1 MKLNKDIF
9 ETFRNVANGYDGIGI
24 SKATG
29 NYGLPPSSVSRFLDE
44 DHGDATKLGVFIS
57 DFNEGID
64 SRLIAVQK

>member
-1 MKLNKDIF
+1 LKLNKDIF
-9 ETFRNVANGYDGIGI
+9 ETFRNVSNGYDGIGI

>member
-1 MKLNKDIF
+1 MSN
-9 ETFRNVANGYDGIGI
+9 AYDGIGI

-44 DHGDATKLGVFIS
+44 GHGDATKLGVFIS

-64 SRLIAVQK
+64 SRLIDVLKWTTTLVKLC